1 MSYFTGEATEDDV
14 DGHDEEGEETEEKR
28 EGGDE
33 KNDPDYGSKKVQNPA
48 EGKQQ

>member
-1 MSYFTGEATEDDV
+1 MLMDMMKKV
-14 DGHDEEGEETEEKR
+14 KKQEKR
-28 EGGDE
+28 ERGDE